1 MIGGQ
6 RRSKRFVIDNASV
19 KCCKGRSLSALDKA
33 AGDLGQLLNL
43 SMHGL
48 QFISPSPLTAGDK
61 VAVSLN
67 IHRDFDYVRLTGE
80 VAWAAKVLN
89 NNAHRVGV
97 RFFDPAPEAA
107 RKLRALEK
115 EFWPLQKILRRAG
128 VGNFNAKYP
137 TDPNAIG
144 MNLASAPHLAMRGEE
159 YFEDEPNEPVKEA
172 APERASI
179 PAPIGPPVAE
189 PENAEPEPPEL
200 EEVPEVKAMD
210 GAPPPQ
216 DVKMVEFEMA
226 LPEGET
232 EFDDETS
239 VWVESHDDDYRAW
252 VVRSV
257 KMREGFM
264 CREISVTGS
273 GSLFAKVTS
282 GSRVKVFTPTT
293 IVSSRGTRF
302 VVRTSE
308 HGKKTGVTVIEGEV
322 SISVPKRAKNPME

>member
-1 MIGGQ
+1 
-6 RRSKRFVIDNASV
+6 
-19 KCCKGRSLSALDKA
+19 
-33 AGDLGQLLNL
+33 
-43 SMHGL
+43 
-48 QFISPSPLTAGDK
+48 
-61 VAVSLN
+61 
-67 IHRDFDYVRLTGE
+67 
-80 VAWAAKVLN
+80 AAKVLN

-115 EFWPLQKILRRAG
+115 EFWPLQKLLRRAG

-144 MNLASAPHLAMRGEE
+144 LNLASAPHLAMRGEE
-159 YFEDEPNEPVKEA
+159 YFEDHPSEPAKEA
-172 APERASI
+172 APERAPS
-179 PAPIGPPVAE
+179 PAPQPP
-189 PENAEPEPPEL
+189 PENSEPEPPEL
-200 EEVPEVKAMD
+200 EAAPEVKGMD

-216 DVKMVEFEMA
+216 DIKMVEFEMA

-232 EFDDETS
+232 EFDDDTS
-239 VWVESHDDDYRAW
+239 VWVESHEEDYRAW

-264 CREISVTGS
+264 CREISVTGC
-273 GSLFAKVTS
+273 GSLFAKVSS

-322 SISVPKRAKNPME
+322 SISVPKRAKNPMA